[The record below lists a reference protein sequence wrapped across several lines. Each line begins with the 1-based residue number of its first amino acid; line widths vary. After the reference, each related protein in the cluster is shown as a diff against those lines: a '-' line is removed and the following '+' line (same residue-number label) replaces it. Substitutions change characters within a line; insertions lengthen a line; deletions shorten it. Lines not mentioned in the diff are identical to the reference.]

1 MIFRA
6 TRGDK
11 VGDEV
16 YKRFN
21 IRATPT
27 DMVLAGDGS
36 EVDWIVGYGPPPEKF
51 REKLEQV
58 LKGIDTFKVLS
69 ENYAKDPQ
77 NVETVF
83 KLAQKYD
90 NRYDEEKARKLYQDV
105 LTLDPDGKKGTTE
118 YDDQKVTFTEYAEY
132 SLGSLAVF
140 ARTMDPE
147 PMKAFIKK
155 YPNSPLEKSAYQ
167 RLSYYYGSRAPK
179 EEANAFFEEY
189 TSKYPDD
196 PYVLSS
202 YVSRIIR
209 DKDNLDK
216 GIELAEKI
224 QEIMKYNPSPRYNKD
239 LAELYMLKGE
249 EDKANEEFGKTF
261 MERQVSNLSYYL
273 TQYADFWVKYE
284 KNTESAEKMAELAIE
299 LNPDRWYYRQSA
311 ANIYLKLD
319 KEDKAL
325 EVFGPAFAEKNKD
338 DASVLNSYAWFWAN
352 QEKNLESALE
362 AAKKSVEMAASPYN
376 WDTLAMVYQ
385 KMEDYDEA
393 LEAEQKAVDLAEE
406 EVKVRFENRI
416 QQIKK
421 VMEEK
426 KEKK

>member
-1 MIFRA
+1 
-6 TRGDK
+6 
-11 VGDEV
+11 
-16 YKRFN
+16 
-21 IRATPT
+21 
-27 DMVLAGDGS
+27 MVLAGDGS

-51 REKLEQV
+51 LEKLEKIV
-58 LKGIDTFKVLS
+58 KGIDTFKVLS

-90 NRYDEEKARKLYQDV
+90 DRFDEQKAKELYQKV
-105 LTLDPDGKKGTTE
+105 LALDPDGKKGTTE
-118 YDDQKVTFTEYAEY
+118 YNDQKVTFTEYTEF
-132 SLGSLAVF
+132 SLGSLAVY
-140 ARTMDPE
+140 ARTTDPE

-155 YPNSPLEKSAYQ
+155 YPDSPLEKSAYQ
-167 RLSYYYGSRAPK
+167 RLSYYYGYRAPK
-179 EEANAFFEEY
+179 EEATAFFEEY

-196 PYVLSS
+196 PNVLSG

-209 DKDNLDK
+209 DKENLDK

-224 QEIMKYNPSPRYNKD
+224 KEMTKYNPSPRYNHD

-249 EDKANEEFGKTF
+249 EEKADEVFGKDF
-261 MERQVSNLSYYL
+261 MEGKVSSLSSYL

-284 KNTESAEKMAELAIE
+284 KNTESAEKMVELAIE
-299 LNPDRWYYRQSA
+299 LSPDRWYYRQSA

-352 QEKNLESALE
+352 QGKNLESALD
-362 AAKKSVEMAASPYN
+362 ASKKSIEMAASPYN

-393 LEAEQKAVDLAEE
+393 LEAEQKAVDLSEE
-406 EVKVRFENRI
+406 EVKVRFQNRI

-421 VMEEK
+421 AMEEK

>member
-1 MIFRA
+1 
-6 TRGDK
+6 
-11 VGDEV
+11 
-16 YKRFN
+16 
-21 IRATPT
+21 
-27 DMVLAGDGS
+27 MVLDGDGS

-51 REKLEQV
+51 VEKLEKI

-69 ENYAKDPQ
+69 ESYAKDPQ

-90 NRYDEEKARKLYQDV
+90 DRYDEEKAKELYQKV
-105 LTLDPDGKKGTTE
+105 LALDPDGKKGTTE
-118 YDDQKVTFTEYAEY
+118 YDDQKVTFTEYAEF
-132 SLGSLAVF
+132 SLGSLAVY

-147 PMKAFIKK
+147 PMKAFLKK
-155 YPNSPLEKSAYQ
+155 YPKSPLEKSAYQ
-167 RLSYYYGSRAPK
+167 RLSYYYGYRAPK
-179 EEANAFFEEY
+179 EEATAFFEDY

-224 QEIMKYNPSPRYNKD
+224 KEMMKYNPSPRYNKN

-249 EDKANEEFGKTF
+249 EDKANEVFGKDF
-261 MERQVSNLSYYL
+261 MEGQVSSLSYYL
-273 TQYADFWVKYE
+273 TQYADFWVKYK
-284 KNTESAEKMAELAIE
+284 KNTDSAEKMVELAIE

-325 EVFGPAFAEKNKD
+325 EVFGPRFAEKNKD
-338 DASVLNSYAWFWAN
+338 DADILNSYAWFWAN
-352 QEKNLESALE
+352 QEKNLESALD
-362 AAKKSVEMAASPYN
+362 AAKKSVALGESPYN
-376 WDTLAMVYQ
+376 LDTLAMVYQ
-385 KMEDYDEA
+385 KMDDFGEA
-393 LEAEQKAVDLAEE
+393 IKAEEKAIALAEE
-406 EVKVRFENRI
+406 EVKLRFQNRL

>member
-1 MIFRA
+1 
-6 TRGDK
+6 
-11 VGDEV
+11 
-16 YKRFN
+16 
-21 IRATPT
+21 
-27 DMVLAGDGS
+27 MVLGGDGS

-51 REKLEQV
+51 VEKLERI

-69 ENYAKDPQ
+69 QGYAKDPQ

-90 NRYDEEKARKLYQDV
+90 DRYDEEKAKELYQEV
-105 LTLDPDGKKGTTE
+105 LTLDPNGKKGTTE
-118 YDDQKVTFTEYAEY
+118 YDDKKVTFSEYAEF
-132 SLGSLAVF
+132 SLGSLAVYS
-140 ARTMDPE
+140 RTMDPE
-147 PMKAFIKK
+147 PMKAFLKK

-167 RLSYYYGSRAPK
+167 RLSYYYGYRAPK
-179 EEANAFFEEY
+179 EEATAFFEDY

-224 QEIMKYNPSPRYNKD
+224 KEIMKYNPSPRYNRD

-249 EDKANEEFGKTF
+249 EDKADEAFGKDF
-261 MERQVSNLSYYL
+261 MEGQVSRLGSYL
-273 TQYADFWVKYE
+273 TQYADFWVKYK
-284 KNTESAEKMAELAIE
+284 KNTESAEKMVELAIE

-311 ANIYLKLD
+311 ANIYLQLEKA
-319 KEDKAL
+319 DKAL
-325 EVFGPAFAEKNKD
+325 EVFGPGFAEKNKD
-338 DASVLNSYAWFWAN
+338 DSNVLNSYAWFWAT
-352 QEKNLESALE
+352 QGKNLESALD
-362 AAKKSVEMAASPYN
+362 AAKKSIALGESPYN

-393 LEAEQKAVDLAEE
+393 IKAEEKAIAVAEE
-406 EVKVRFENRI
+406 EVKLRFQNRL

-421 VMEEK
+421 AMEEK